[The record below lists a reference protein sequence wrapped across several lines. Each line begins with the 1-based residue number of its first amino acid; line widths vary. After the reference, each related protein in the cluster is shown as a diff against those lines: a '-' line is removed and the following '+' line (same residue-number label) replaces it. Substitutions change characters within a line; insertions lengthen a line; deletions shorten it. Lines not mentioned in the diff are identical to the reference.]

1 MRDDPPLARAML
13 RATTRMVATRGYNYQ
28 LLATVGWTS
37 LPLLPL
43 VRQPTLI
50 LAGDDDPIIPVI
62 NARIMHWLIP
72 RSELTIYH
80 GGHLDL
86 ITEAAHLAPV
96 VEAFLTA
103 AEDPQRRRP
112 PSIAAALPPRP
123 VARLGCDGFSSQVIL
138 ILSGC

>member
-1 MRDDPPLARAML
+1 MHEDPALARAML
-13 RATTRMVATRGYNYQ
+13 RATTRMVATRGYGYQ

-62 NARIMHWLIP
+62 NARIMHRLIP
-72 RSELTIYH
+72 GSELTIYH

-86 ITEAAHLAPV
+86 ITEAGQLALV

-103 AEDPQRRRP
+103 VEDPQRQPATLDYRR
-112 PSIAAALPPRP
+112 APPRCERGGGTT
-123 VARLGCDGFSSQVIL
+123 VSACR
-138 ILSGC
+138 